1 MTNEEYKKL
10 LISTLKI
17 NFPDYLNKKILT
29 RLSNDGL
36 IINNK
41 RTAGKMRQL
50 TFQNLSAIDVTEI
63 DGSTEK
69 LVYISESDNDN
80 FYKYIEEFE
89 FDKSYRYS
97 TMFTISEFC
106 EDKVV
111 ELIEKGDAIL
121 YKKDSDTKDFV
132 GESKLKPTIKITE
145 NGDIIVK
152 FSYLMHCNSR
162 NSNLDDIKYAVL
174 CCISSDCEILEIRF
188 DKIPQEYQYK
198 NFYID
203 IVNKTIDY
211 LCSYFGISIRNIDFK
226 AVIDYIKDKDD
237 NDDIIISAMEMLRN
251 GTKALLDSRSNEDMI
266 IPILGEIKEFIKSEA
281 TLFNKDEN
289 TKLIKQKLM
298 YFIDEIEATSDLP
311 SVKVFWTKTSTRV
324 GIKHNYKDEQYSLF
338 MYYDELMDSKEMMDD
353 VREYFIDAY
362 RQLERE
368 L

>member
-1 MTNEEYKKL
+1 MTHQEYKKL

-41 RTAGKMRQL
+41 RTACKMRQL

-63 DGSTEK
+63 EGLTEK
-69 LVYISESDNDN
+69 LVYISENDNDN
-80 FYKYIEEFE
+80 FYKYVEEFE

-97 TMFTISEFC
+97 TIFTISEFC

-111 ELIEKGDAIL
+111 ELIEKEDAIL

-132 GESKLKPTIKITE
+132 GDSKLKPTIKIME
-145 NGDIIVK
+145 NGDIMVK

-162 NSNLDDIKYAVL
+162 TSNLDDIKYVVL
-174 CCISSDCEILEIRF
+174 CCISSDCEVLEIRF

-203 IVNKTIDY
+203 IINKTIDY
-211 LCSYFGISIRNIDFK
+211 LSSYFSITIGNIDFK
-226 AVIDYIKDKDD
+226 AVIDYIKDR
-237 NDDIIISAMEMLRN
+237 DDIIISAMEMLRK

-266 IPILGEIKEFIKSEA
+266 IPILGEIKEFIKSEES
-281 TLFNKDEN
+281 LFNKDKN

-298 YFIDEIEATSDLP
+298 DFIEEIEVTSDLP

-353 VREYFIDAY
+353 VREYLIDAY

-368 L
+368 V